1 MSAGNTPENK
11 NLTRST
17 TMAITLINTDT
28 LNVTAEFEV
37 TRGGKDYYS
46 ILKDGIF
53 TQDFVEVPAGASQ
66 AEVAEVYLA
75 A

>member
-1 MSAGNTPENK
+1 
-11 NLTRST
+11 
-17 TMAITLINTDT
+17 MAITLINTDT

-46 ILKDGIF
+46 VLKDGIF
-53 TQDFVEVPAGASQ
+53 TQEWIEVPAGATQ
-66 AEVAEVYLA
+66 AEVAESFLA